1 MVELRMTRFPA
12 AIADYTAALA
22 ADPYQPSAKF
32 GRGLAH
38 LWLGQMAAGSTD
50 IIAARKSDPEIDS
63 MFVIL
68 GVLPQQCGS
77 AKSRCP
83 AGFPEIGTTPSYQ
96 AVVMKSY
103 SEESDLA
110 AIEAGRLEVM
120 VDQIALLLKQPV
132 PRRDGEALSRVNLPA
147 HLSLTVARF
156 NTLLPLAC
164 HARQLPSMNCI
175 VWHPA
180 WLNAFVPD
188 PVVAVDDAYL
198 HIRPI
203 WVALCAAN
211 KRACR
216 IE

>member
-1 MVELRMTRFPA
+1 
-12 AIADYTAALA
+12 
-22 ADPYQPSAKF
+22 
-32 GRGLAH
+32 
-38 LWLGQMAAGSTD
+38 MAAGSAD
-50 IIAARKSDPEIDS
+50 IIAARKSDPEIDG

-77 AKSRCP
+77 AKPRCP
-83 AGFPEIGTTPSYQ
+83 AGFPAVGTTPSYQ
-96 AVVMKSY
+96 AVVMKNHP
-103 SEESDLA
+103 EESDLA
-110 AIEAGRLEVM
+110 AIEAGRLDAM

-132 PRRDGEALSRVNLPA
+132 RRRDGEALSQANLPA

-156 NTLLPLAC
+156 NILLPLAC
-164 HARQLPSMNCI
+164 RARQLPSKDCA

-188 PVVAVDDAYL
+188 PVVAVDDAYI
-198 HIRPI
+198 HIRPV
-203 WVALCAAN
+203 WAALCAAN